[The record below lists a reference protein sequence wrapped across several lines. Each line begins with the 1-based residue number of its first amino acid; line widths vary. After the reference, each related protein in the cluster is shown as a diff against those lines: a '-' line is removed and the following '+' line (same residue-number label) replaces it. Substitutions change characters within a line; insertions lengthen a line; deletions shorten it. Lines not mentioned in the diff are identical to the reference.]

1 MAIKISGTTI
11 VNDSRVVENADKIG
25 IGRTTPRYDLEIL
38 SDAVPT
44 GIAVSVTSTQATE
57 TNKGL
62 TIFNNGQSPTF
73 TVSYKGRVDA
83 EEYYGTFKGTIDT
96 GVSIENAN
104 NVQITDDTTG
114 SGTHYVHFGS
124 ATSGYDG
131 VEVDSTDLVYK
142 DRKFGI
148 GTNGPDAYLHV
159 KGTGGGAGND
169 NYLKIEGT
177 STGALGPNLVMQ
189 HTSSSPADDDV
200 ISRINFN
207 GLDDADHTTTYSQ
220 IKAVATD
227 VSNNSEKG
235 DLIFGTRNGSDFSE
249 RLRITSDGVINCGH
263 GSAINLH
270 GSTTT
275 GINLNGNGNSGQI
288 VANASGNR
296 ALIIGRQSDYG
307 QVIEFF
313 QGTNTNEAAI
323 TIPAADSFGIETA
336 GEERLRI
343 DSSGNVN
350 IGVNSSSNPFTYL
363 RFGASLYGAVD
374 IRPTDEASHKVGI
387 AFYTDGTQDT
397 LNPIER
403 LRINSSGHLEPKL
416 TDTYDIGTSASKRF
430 RTVYAQII

>member
-1 MAIKISGTTI
+1 
-11 VNDSRVVENADKIG
+11 
-25 IGRTTPRYDLEIL
+25 
-38 SDAVPT
+38 
-44 GIAVSVTSTQATE
+44 
-57 TNKGL
+57 
-62 TIFNNGQSPTF
+62 
-73 TVSYKGRVDA
+73 
-83 EEYYGTFKGTIDT
+83 
-96 GVSIENAN
+96 
-104 NVQITDDTTG
+104 
-114 SGTHYVHFGS
+114 
-124 ATSGYDG
+124 
-131 VEVDSTDLVYK
+131 
-142 DRKFGI
+142 
-148 GTNGPDAYLHV
+148 
-159 KGTGGGAGND
+159 
-169 NYLKIEGT
+169 
-177 STGALGPNLVMQ
+177 MQ

-336 GEERLRI
+336 GTERPVSYTHL
-343 DSSGNVN
+343 
-350 IGVNSSSNPFTYL
+350 TL
-363 RFGASLYGAVD
+363 
-374 IRPTDEASHKVGI
+374 PTKA
-387 AFYTDGTQDT
+387 
-397 LNPIER
+397 
-403 LRINSSGHLEPKL
+403 
-416 TDTYDIGTSASKRF
+416 
-430 RTVYAQII
+430 